1 MKTATKG
8 RFYGNK
14 WICRLKTLALHG
26 VDLEIGDYAKE
37 MYNFY
42 SFSNELCHKIRY
54 YVHMIMKNMIDIGLN

>member
-26 VDLEIGDYAKE
+26 VDTEIGDYAKE

-42 SFSNELCHKIRY
+42 
-54 YVHMIMKNMIDIGLN
+54 